1 MKNSLI
7 SLSVVLVFVI
17 PQVSAESLF
26 DKIKRKADEIIA
38 EQEAKADQKI
48 DQTIDE
54 TVDSAEEAVYEG
66 GGTTTSN
73 TSAGKSASTNQ
84 TAATGDNAN
93 AMLVKMTQTELKR
106 LGYSVSVDGVYGTG
120 TRNAILAY
128 EADNGRQLS
137 GNVSPDLINALKNS
151 PKPSSVV
158 TTPENNS
165 GTTAAYQASNSTTT
179 GAASSDKA
187 MRLYNECL
195 ERKKKKDQASPAFT
209 GCTSACYTP
218 AFRTVVDGGLQR
230 CEEEHKKAF
239 QHAAELADAGTRP
252 LPEKPP
258 EAASDDAAWLATS
271 VTEARQ
277 KLVECQG
284 KIDAD
289 GDFKG
294 YGKQCVKHCRRVID
308 YFDKRPASEVKRRFQ
323 FCLEIHKRWMET

>member
-1 MKNSLI
+1 MKNFLI
-7 SLSVVLVFVI
+7 SLSVVFVFVM

-26 DKIKRKADEIIA
+26 DRIKRKADEIIA

-48 DQTIDE
+48 DKTIDDS
-54 TVDSAEEAVYEG
+54 VDSAEEAVYEG

-73 TSAGKSASTNQ
+73 TSAGNSASTNQ

-151 PKPSSVV
+151 SQPGSFV

-239 QHAAELADAGTRP
+239 QHAAELANADTRP
-252 LPEKPP
+252 LPETP
-258 EAASDDAAWLATS
+258 SDYAAWLETS

-284 KIDAD
+284 KIDSD
-289 GDFKG
+289 GDSAG
-294 YGKQCVKHCRRVID
+294 YGKRCVRICKSYID
-308 YFDKRPASEVKRRFQ
+308 NFDKGHTSQKKGHFDT
-323 FCLEIHKRWMET
+323 CLEAHKMWMEK